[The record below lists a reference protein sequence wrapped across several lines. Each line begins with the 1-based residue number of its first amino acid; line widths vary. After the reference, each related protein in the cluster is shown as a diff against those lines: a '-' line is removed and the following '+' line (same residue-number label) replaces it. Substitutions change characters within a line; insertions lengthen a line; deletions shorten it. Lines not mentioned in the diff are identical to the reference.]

1 MREQLEL
8 FGMLCL
14 LGMGAAG
21 TYDGLRLIRRQR
33 PCGLFR
39 VSVEDAL
46 FWLAL
51 AAGTFGI
58 FYEKNSGNLRF
69 YGFIGI
75 FLGGILYEISAGRLI
90 FKKAEEALTRRRQ
103 NHPAK
108 KRRNFFR
115 PIDE

>member
-8 FGMLCL
+8 FGMFCL

-75 FLGGILYEISAGRLI
+75 FLGGFKNCALGLSAALVFSYIASLI
-90 FKKAEEALTRRRQ
+90 CQPKMKK
-103 NHPAK
+103 H
-108 KRRNFFR
+108 
-115 PIDE
+115 

>member
-8 FGMLCL
+8 FGMFCL
-14 LGMGAAG
+14 LGMGAAE

-33 PCGLFR
+33 PCGLLR

-58 FYEKNSGNLRF
+58 FDEKDRAKRAARRIREQQLAKQV
-69 YGFIGI
+69 YVTGI
-75 FLGGILYEISAGRLI
+75 HNA
-90 FKKAEEALTRRRQ
+90 RR
-103 NHPAK
+103 K
-108 KRRNFFR
+108 
-115 PIDE
+115 

>member
-1 MREQLEL
+1 M
-8 FGMLCL
+8 
-14 LGMGAAG
+14 
-21 TYDGLRLIRRQR
+21 
-33 PCGLFR
+33 
-39 VSVEDAL
+39 EDAL